1 MKALGM
7 IEVYGKLAAVEALDS
22 ALKAA
27 NVELV
32 DVTRVG
38 GGLVTVMIAG
48 DVGATKAAID
58 AAEASAARVG
68 RVISVHVIPR
78 PSEDVGHMVA
88 RKGTKENLQVEIE
101 EQEETITEDKEEIT
115 EDKEEITE
123 DKVLEQINEEIE
135 EPTKEETQP
144 KALTEIKQKK
154 EVITKESLQNMTVA
168 NLRSLARQLEIT
180 NMTRKQIRF
189 ATKEDLVRSISE
201 FLEQE

>member
-115 EDKEEITE
+115 EDK
-123 DKVLEQINEEIE
+123 VLEQINEEIE

>member
-48 DVGATKAAID
+48 DVGATKAAVD

-88 RKGTKENLQVEIE
+88 GNEQNKKETNDELQVEME
-101 EQEETITEDKEEIT
+101 EQKETIIEDKELEGTSET
-115 EDKEEITE
+115 EESIKE
-123 DKVLEQINEEIE
+123 V
-135 EPTKEETQP
+135 TQP
-144 KALTEIKQKK
+144 ENLTEIQQK
-154 EVITKESLQNMTVA
+154 ENVITKESLQNMTVA

-189 ATKEDLVRSISE
+189 ATKEELVRSISE
-201 FLEQE
+201 FMEQE

>member
-88 RKGTKENLQVEIE
+88 RKETKENLQVEIE
-101 EQEETITEDKEEIT
+101 EQEETIT